1 MARLQQQ
8 AEPAP
13 LEVDV
18 SSFASANP
26 IPFDDGPNALGM
38 KGHSCDTGP
47 FFFFLPS
54 SLPFVPSSL
63 RSHWLA
69 SDLGQVDIG
78 GHGQSEPPCCPG
90 EGWGGGPAPTAA
102 SRLPPWRWGAAGAL
116 LGIRTGSQRGR

>member
-47 FFFFLPS
+47 FFLS
-54 SLPFVPSSL
+54 S
-63 RSHWLA
+63 
-69 SDLGQVDIG
+69 
-78 GHGQSEPPCCPG
+78 PPLFPLF
-90 EGWGGGPAPTAA
+90 PAH
-102 SRLPPWRWGAAGAL
+102 
-116 LGIRTGSQRGR
+116 

>member
-47 FFFFLPS
+47 FFSFFPS

-63 RSHWLA
+63 TSRWLA
-69 SDLGQVDIG
+69 LDLEQVDVG
-78 GHGQSEPPCCPG
+78 GHVWSEPLCPPG

-102 SRLPPWRWGAAGAL
+102 SRLPPRRWGAAGAL
-116 LGIRTGSQRGR
+116 LVIRTGSQRGR